1 MSATEQE
8 SVFTRMINQ
17 SEETYMI
24 YKISEKRFI
33 YANPSFENLTNKSSE
48 ILLNNPGSL
57 IEIIHPE
64 DRLLANKVF
73 KNLLRKRTS
82 TLLDFRILR
91 PDNSEKWVRI
101 KVYPLLDGKRL
112 EYLTGVME
120 DDSSRKSSFLNMEK
134 VNGWKDSI
142 LEILAH
148 DLRGPIS
155 TVSMLTSAI
164 DQKIEGIE
172 KQQILNW
179 TKAIRDIS
187 ERNIQLIHSLLRKES
202 LDTIAAQINKERI
215 DLVWEIAEVMKI
227 YINAELETARHFEFT
242 HSQEKIYAEID
253 SMKFLQI
260 INNLVSNAIK
270 FTNENGLIRVHIE
283 KLEKSALVTVSD
295 NGIGIPKN
303 LQPMVF
309 HKYTEAA
316 RKGQDG
322 QETIGLGMWIVKS
335 FTEAQGGR
343 VWFESEENK
352 GTKIYVEFPLGE
364 LEEMES

>member
-1 MSATEQE
+1 MEHE
-8 SVFTRMINQ
+8 SVFSRMMDQ
-17 SEETYMI
+17 SEETFMI
-24 YKISEKRFI
+24 YKISENRFI
-33 YANPSFENLTNKSSE
+33 YTNPSFERLTNKNPE
-48 ILLNNPGSL
+48 LLLQNPVALVG
-57 IEIIHPE
+57 IIHPE
-64 DRLLANKVF
+64 DRALAKKVF

-91 PDNSEKWVRI
+91 PDQSEKWIRI
-101 KVYPLLDGKRL
+101 KVYPILDGKQI

-120 DDSSRKSSFLNMEK
+120 DDSFRKSSFLNMEK

-155 TVSMLTSAI
+155 TVAMLTSAI
-164 DQKIEGIE
+164 DQKVEGAE

-179 TKAIRDIS
+179 TKTIREIS
-187 ERNIQLIHSLLRKES
+187 ERNIKLIHSLLRKES
-202 LDTIAAQINKERI
+202 LDTIAAQVNKERI
-215 DLVWEIAEVMKI
+215 DLVWEIGEVMKI

-242 HSQEKIYAEID
+242 HSQDKIFAQID

-270 FTNENGLIRVHIE
+270 FTNVNGLIRVHIE
-283 KLEKSALVTVSD
+283 KLEKSALITVSD

-303 LQPMVF
+303 LQPLIF

-316 RKGQDG
+316 RQGQDG
-322 QETIGLGMWIVKS
+322 QETVGLGMWIVKS

-343 VWFESEENK
+343 VWFESEEDK
-352 GTKIYVEFPLGE
+352 GTKIYLELPLGE

>member
-8 SVFTRMINQ
+8 NVLSRMIIQ
-17 SEETYMI
+17 AEETYII
-24 YKISEKRFI
+24 YKISGNRFI
-33 YANPSFENLTNKSSE
+33 YANPSFEDLTGKSSE
-48 ILLNNPGSL
+48 ILLSDPNAL
-57 IEIIHPE
+57 FEVIHPE
-64 DRLLANKVF
+64 DRILAKKVF

-91 PDNSEKWVRI
+91 PDDSDKWIRI
-101 KVYPLLDGKRL
+101 KVYPLFNGKQL
-112 EYLTGVME
+112 EYLTGVLE
-120 DDSSRKSSFLNMEK
+120 DDSFRKSSFLNMEK

-164 DQKIEGIE
+164 DQKVEGVE

-179 TKAIRDIS
+179 TKTIREIS

-202 LDTIAAQINKERI
+202 LDTIAAQVNKERI

-242 HSQEKIYAEID
+242 HSQEKIYAQID

-270 FTNENGLIRVHIE
+270 FTNEHGLIQVHIE
-283 KLEKSALVTVSD
+283 KLEKSALVTVTD
-295 NGIGIPKN
+295 NGIGIPKH
-303 LQPMVF
+303 LQPLVF

-316 RKGQDG
+316 RNGLDG

-364 LEEMES
+364 FEEMEG